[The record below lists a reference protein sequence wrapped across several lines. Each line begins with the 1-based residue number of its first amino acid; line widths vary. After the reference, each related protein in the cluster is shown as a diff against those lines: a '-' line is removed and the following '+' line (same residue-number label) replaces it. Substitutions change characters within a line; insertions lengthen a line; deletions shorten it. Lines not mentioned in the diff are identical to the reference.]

1 MGTKK
6 EGIYLI
12 NVHVKEFQKY
22 VSQRKLRCGMSNFII
37 FVNNFYNVVNSVS
50 TQNFVS
56 NIRTKV
62 ASVLELS
69 KTYVYELWFR
79 AC

>member
-37 FVNNFYNVVNSVS
+37 FVNFCNVVNFVS

-62 ASVLELS
+62 ASVSELS